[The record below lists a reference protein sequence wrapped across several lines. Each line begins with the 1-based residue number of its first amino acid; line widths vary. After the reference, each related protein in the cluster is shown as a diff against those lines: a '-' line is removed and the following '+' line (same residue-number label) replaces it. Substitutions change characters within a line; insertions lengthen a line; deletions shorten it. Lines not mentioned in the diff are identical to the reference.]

1 LRVVAA
7 AYDIAILLPIRTAVV
22 QNGITT
28 DTLTKIKQSDAV
40 IALVTKAAPA
50 HLVNVV
56 NLECQ
61 AAAQA
66 GKPII
71 ALIEQGLTLQSAAPG
86 SVVYFDRLNPTAHE
100 FSLMNALQQIRNQQQ
115 WKKDLTALGWIAGI
129 ALGLVALGEVL
140 GNEK

>member
-1 LRVVAA
+1 MDRGIELFDDHPFMCACRTWAFWRVHGVFRLEALDSADLCVMLLRFREW
-7 AYDIAILLPIRTAVV
+7 P
-22 QNGITT
+22 
-28 DTLTKIKQSDAV
+28 DAQM
-40 IALVTKAAPA
+40 A
-50 HLVNVV
+50 HFVNYYR
-56 NLECQ
+56 
-61 AAAQA
+61 A

-71 ALIEQGLTLQSAAPG
+71 ALLEQGVTLQSAAPG

-100 FSLMNALQQIRNQQQ
+100 TSLMNALQQIRNQQK